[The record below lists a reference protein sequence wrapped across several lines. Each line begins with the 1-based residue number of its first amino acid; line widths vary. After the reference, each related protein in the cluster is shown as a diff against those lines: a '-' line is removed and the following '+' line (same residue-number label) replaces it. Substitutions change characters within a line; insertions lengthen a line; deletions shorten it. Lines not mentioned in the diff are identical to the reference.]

1 MYVDFKRGVLITK
14 DNLAKQKLEGSKI
27 CAFCSKP
34 ETIKHLF
41 FECYYARFIWSDIHI
56 VLGIPSPQN

>member
-27 CAFCSKP
+27 CAFCSRLSN
-34 ETIKHLF
+34 ISSLNAIMSGL
-41 FECYYARFIWSDIHI
+41 YGVIYI
-56 VLGIPSPQN
+56 